1 MLFLDT
7 QLHSSK
13 EYRDHRANLRRRG
26 EEDDVERV
34 VRLVTTSP
42 PPPLHHSPS
51 RRRVRLLSPVSSPQ
65 PDHRGAGPV
74 QQQAVDAMTASLN
87 SDLLQANIKLAD
99 LQESLRHSRGLVKQL
114 RVFREVDAR
123 AAKTELTTATEELRT
138 TKTALSEQAAALTAA
153 TEDRSLTAQRLN
165 TTRQSLKR
173 VTQELAATQLVL
185 LGKSRQVP
193 DCPYT

>member
-1 MLFLDT
+1 
-7 QLHSSK
+7 
-13 EYRDHRANLRRRG
+13 
-26 EEDDVERV
+26 
-34 VRLVTTSP
+34 
-42 PPPLHHSPS
+42 
-51 RRRVRLLSPVSSPQ
+51 
-65 PDHRGAGPV
+65 
-74 QQQAVDAMTASLN
+74 MTASLN

-99 LQESLRHSRGLVKQL
+99 LQESPRHSRGLVKQL